1 MDVKKDNR
9 ILEEFAENQ
18 DWQNIDYGKRNGKRF
33 WIVEAYEKVIE
44 KFNKWLQYSEYLK
57 YVQEE
62 SGWNE
67 VRYDDDSL
75 WFDYLTDGNWG
86 YSDEYM
92 KCHHCMNVININ
104 PSSGLPDNYWI
115 YEGDLSC
122 EECIRKDPEGYIE
135 SRFVNYDTGTD
146 NLPADS
152 IFSEKEWEDFG
163 FVKVIDN
170 LEVGMYG
177 WYDDPK
183 EFLNGLITLNQKAN
197 YICRIKSQNPFEVC
211 YQIWKRKG
219 R

>member
-1 MDVKKDNR
+1 MDVKKNNK
-9 ILEEFAENQ
+9 ILVEFAKSQ
-18 DWQNIDYGKRNGKRF
+18 DWQSIDYGKRNGKRF
-33 WIVEAYEKVIE
+33 WIIEAYGNVIE
-44 KFNKWLQYSEYLK
+44 KFNEWLQYSEYLK

-75 WFDYLTDGNWG
+75 WFDYLTDENWG

-104 PSSGLPDNYWI
+104 PSSGLPDNYLI